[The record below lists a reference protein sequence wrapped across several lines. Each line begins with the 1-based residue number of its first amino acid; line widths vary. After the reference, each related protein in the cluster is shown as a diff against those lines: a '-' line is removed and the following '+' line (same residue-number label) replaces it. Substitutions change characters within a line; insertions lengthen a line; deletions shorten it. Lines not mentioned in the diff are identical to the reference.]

1 MAAAPPLRDRGHRT
15 GGGEAR
21 AAAAASSSR
30 AVTSTGPRTEETAA
44 GWKENSTGT
53 KSRRT
58 RRGGSGRGKGGGEP
72 TGPFLASPQ
81 RKLTVAAATAAAA
94 DRNLSPAPRRGTAQA
109 RRGRVG
115 AGKSGGGQRRAGR
128 RAVEQHQQG
137 PRFLPPRPGLLFP
150 SRERAPPA
158 GREGG
163 RLGGVHAWGPREEKG
178 ICTDLVM
185 AILRRPAQRRAE
197 RRRQT

>member
-15 GGGEAR
+15 GGDEAR

-44 GWKENSTGT
+44 GWKGNSTGT

-72 TGPFLASPQ
+72 TGPFLASPL

-94 DRNLSPAPRRGTAQA
+94 DRNLSPAPRRGHCAGA
-109 RRGRVG
+109 EGAPRSREERGRPAEGGEARGGTASTRASLPAAAARV
-115 AGKSGGGQRRAGR
+115 AVLQPGKG
-128 RAVEQHQQG
+128 
-137 PRFLPPRPGLLFP
+137 
-150 SRERAPPA
+150 PA

-163 RLGGVHAWGPREEKG
+163 RKAGRCPRLGPQGRKRYLH
-178 ICTDLVM
+178 
-185 AILRRPAQRRAE
+185 RPGDGDPEAARAAQS
-197 RRRQT
+197 